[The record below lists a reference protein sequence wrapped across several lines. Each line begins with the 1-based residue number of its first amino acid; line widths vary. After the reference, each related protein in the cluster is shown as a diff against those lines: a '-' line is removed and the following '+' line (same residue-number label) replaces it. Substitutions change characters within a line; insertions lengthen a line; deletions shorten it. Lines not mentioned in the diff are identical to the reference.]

1 MLSGKEGPASD
12 SAKLALPADAELEAE
27 SRAQIPLNCKAEAS
41 NWQVLSA
48 TVRGASHIR
57 RGEPNQDALS
67 WWMAEG
73 KRPVAVLCI
82 ADGHGGSEYTRSD
95 IGALLAVEQT
105 QMLLVSEILPLIL
118 SGSTRKDLA
127 QFKRHLSQQLPKLLV
142 NRWRAAIYEHATD
155 NPVQEGE
162 QPVQSDAP
170 KERLYGAT
178 LLAALLT
185 PEFHLYI
192 QLGDGD
198 MLTVSAE
205 GEVTRPPFP
214 ADSNLFANHTTSLCS
229 KEAWRFVKIHFQQID
244 EWPPALVMLTT
255 DGYANSFANDT
266 DFKKVARD
274 LHGAIKQEGSTAVAR
289 SLPSW
294 LEATSE
300 DGSGDDISII
310 VATATNQQE
319 E

>member
-1 MLSGKEGPASD
+1 MLEEESSD
-12 SAKLALPADAELEAE
+12 QTA
-27 SRAQIPLNCKAEAS
+27 LNCKNEAS

-48 TVRGASHIR
+48 TVRGAAHKRS
-57 RGEPNQDALS
+57 GEPNQDALS
-67 WWMAEG
+67 WWMAVG
-73 KRPVAVLCI
+73 KRPIAILCM

-95 IGALLAVEQT
+95 IGSLLAVEQT
-105 QMLLVSEILPLIL
+105 QKLLVSEILPLIL
-118 SGSTRKDLA
+118 SGGTRKDLA
-127 QFKRHLSQQLPKLLV
+127 QLKRHLSQQLPKLLV
-142 NRWRAAIYEHATD
+142 NRWRASVYEHATD
-155 NPVQEGE
+155 NPVQECG

-198 MLTVSAE
+198 ILTVSAE

-214 ADSNLFANHTTSLCS
+214 ADSLLFANHTTSLCS
-229 KEAWRFVKIHFQQID
+229 KEAWRFVYVHFQQID
-244 EWPPALVMLTT
+244 ERPPTLVMLTT
-255 DGYANSFANDT
+255 DGYANSFANDS

-274 LHGAIKQEGSTAVAR
+274 LHSAIIQEGSTEVA
-289 SLPSW
+289 SNLPSW
-294 LEATSE
+294 LEATSQ

-310 VATATNQQE
+310 IANSVSQQE
-319 E
+319 

>member
-1 MLSGKEGPASD
+1 MSGKEEPASD
-12 SAKLALPADAELEAE
+12 STKPALPTGIVIEEE
-27 SRAQIPLNCKAEAS
+27 SSDQIPLNCEDDAS

-48 TVRGASHIR
+48 TVRGAAHR
-57 RGEPNQDALS
+57 RSGEPNQDALS

-73 KRPVAVLCI
+73 KRPVAILCM

-105 QMLLVSEILPLIL
+105 QKLLVSEILPLIL

-142 NRWRAAIYEHATD
+142 NRWRASIYEHATD
-155 NPVQEGE
+155 NPVQEGG

-214 ADSNLFANHTTSLCS
+214 ADSLLFANHTTSLCS
-229 KEAWRFVKIHFQQID
+229 KEAWRFVYVHFQQID
-244 EWPPALVMLTT
+244 ERPPTLVMLTT
-255 DGYANSFANDT
+255 DGYANSFANDS

-274 LHGAIKQEGSTAVAR
+274 LHGAIIQDGSAAVAR

-294 LEATSE
+294 LEATSQ

-310 VATATNQQE
+310 IATSVSQQE
-319 E
+319 

>member
-1 MLSGKEGPASD
+1 MSGKKGHAND
-12 SAKLALPADAELEAE
+12 STKPALPTGVVLEE
-27 SRAQIPLNCKAEAS
+27 ENSDQIPLNCRAGAS
-41 NWQVLSA
+41 DWQVLSA
-48 TVRGASHIR
+48 TVRGAAHR
-57 RGEPNQDALS
+57 RSGEPNQDALS

-73 KRPVAVLCI
+73 KRPVAVLCM

-127 QFKRHLSQQLPKLLV
+127 QFNRHFRQQLPKLLV
-142 NRWRAAIYEHATD
+142 KRWRASVYEHATD
-155 NPVQEGE
+155 NPVQPGG
-162 QPVQSDAP
+162 QLVQSDAP

-198 MLTVSAE
+198 MLTVSSE

-214 ADSNLFANHTTSLCS
+214 ADSNLIANHTTSLCS
-229 KEAWRFVKIHFQQID
+229 KEAWRFVNVHFQQID
-244 EWPPALVMLTT
+244 ERPPTLVMLTT
-255 DGYANSFANDT
+255 DGYANSFANDS

-274 LHGAIKQEGSTAVAR
+274 LHSAIQQEGSTAVAE

-294 LEATSE
+294 LEATSQ

-310 VATATNQQE
+310 IATANSQKE
-319 E
+319 